1 MIIFP
6 AIDLKDG
13 KCVRLYKGDFNKT
26 TIFNS
31 SPYNQALQF
40 KKKGFTDLHLVDLD
54 GALKGRSKN
63 KKVII
68 KIIKNTSLNVQLGG
82 GIRTLKQISFWI
94 KNGVSTVVVGTMA
107 VKNPKILKK
116 ACKLYPGQIAV
127 ALDVRDNFLAIE
139 GWVRQTK
146 IKFMSLIKKLEDF
159 GVSRIIFTDIDKD
172 GTKAGINLYQLI
184 KKTSNIKIP
193 VVISGGVSDI
203 LDVKKLHKVNKFNG
217 VIIGKAIYDKSINLK
232 LLERFNNNN
241 IDEKI

>member
-63 KKVII
+63 KKIII
-68 KIIKNTSLNVQLGG
+68 KIIKNTNLNVQLGG

-107 VKNPKILKK
+107 IQNPKILRK
-116 ACKLYPGQIAV
+116 ACDLFPGRIAV
-127 ALDVRDNFLAIE
+127 ALDVRNNFLAIK
-139 GWVRQTK
+139 GWVKQTR
-146 IKFMSLIKKLEDF
+146 INFLDFLKKLENL
-159 GVSRIIFTDIDKD
+159 GLSRIIYTDINRD
-172 GTKAGINLYQLI
+172 GTKTGININKLVKI
-184 KKTSNIKIP
+184 IENVNIPVVVSGGISNIK
-193 VVISGGVSDI
+193 DI
-203 LDVKKLHKVNKFNG
+203 KQLKKINYLQG
-217 VIIGKAIYDKSINLK
+217 VIIGKAIYDGTINLNK
-232 LLERFNNNN
+232 LQKLCY
-241 IDEKI
+241 

>member
-116 ACKLYPGQIAV
+116 ACDLFPGRIAV
-127 ALDVRDNFLAIE
+127 ALDVRNDFLAIK
-139 GWVRQTK
+139 GWVEQTK
-146 IKFMSLIKKLEDF
+146 IKFIDFVKKLENF
-159 GVSRIIFTDIDKD
+159 GVSKIIYTDINRD
-172 GTKAGINLYQLI
+172 GTKTGVNIVKLKKIINI
-184 KKTSNIKIP
+184 VNIP
-193 VVISGGVSDI
+193 VVASGGVSSITDI
-203 LDVKKLHKVNKFNG
+203 KKLSNIDQLEG
-217 VIIGKAIYDKSINLK
+217 VIVGKAIYDKTISLNK
-232 LLERFNNNN
+232 LLKFHY
-241 IDEKI
+241 

>member
-54 GALKGRSKN
+54 GALKGKSKN
-63 KKVII
+63 KKVIL
-68 KIIKNTSLNVQLGG
+68 KIIKKTDFKVQLGG

-107 VKNPKILKK
+107 IKNPKILKK
-116 ACKLYPGQIAV
+116 ACDLFPGRIAV
-127 ALDVRDNFLAIE
+127 ALDVRNNFLAIN
-139 GWVRQTK
+139 GWVNQTK
-146 IKFMSLIKKLEDF
+146 IKFMEYSKKLKDI
-159 GVSRIIFTDIDKD
+159 GVSTIIYTDINRD
-172 GTKAGINLYQLI
+172 GTKRGINFSKL
-184 KKTSNIKIP
+184 KKIINKINIP
-193 VVISGGVSDI
+193 LVVSGGVSDMEDI
-203 LDVKKLHKVNKFNG
+203 KKLHKANLFHG
-217 VIIGKAIYDKSINLK
+217 VIIGKAIYDKSISLDK
-232 LLERFNNNN
+232 LNKF
-241 IDEKI
+241 I

>member
-13 KCVRLYKGDFNKT
+13 KCVRLYQGDFNKT

-40 KKKGFTDLHLVDLD
+40 KKKGFIDLHLVDLD

-68 KIIKNTSLNVQLGG
+68 KIIKNTNLNVQLGG

-107 VKNPKILKK
+107 IQNPKILKK
-116 ACKLYPGQIAV
+116 ACDLFPGKIAV
-127 ALDVRDNFLAIE
+127 ALDVRNNFLAIK
-139 GWVRQTK
+139 GWVKQTK
-146 IKFMSLIKKLEDF
+146 IKLMDFSKKLEDF
-159 GVSRIIFTDIDKD
+159 GVSRIIYTDINRD
-172 GTKAGINLYQLI
+172 GTKTGVNFSQL
-184 KKTSNIKIP
+184 KKIVAKVNIP
-193 VVISGGVSDI
+193 LVVSGGVSNIKDI
-203 LDVKKLHKVNKFNG
+203 RKLHKTGLFDG
-217 VIIGKAIYDKSINLK
+217 VIIGKAIYDKSISLNELK
-232 LLERFNNNN
+232 KFVLKNA
-241 IDEKI
+241 

>member
-13 KCVRLYKGDFNKT
+13 KCVRLYKGDFSKT

-68 KIIKNTSLNVQLGG
+68 KIIKNTNLKVQLGG

-116 ACKLYPGQIAV
+116 ACDLFPGKIAV
-127 ALDVRDNFLAIE
+127 ALDVRNNFLAIK
-139 GWVRQTK
+139 GWVKQTK
-146 IKFMSLIKKLEDF
+146 IKLMDFSKKLEDF
-159 GVSRIIFTDIDKD
+159 GVSRIIYTDINRD
-172 GTKAGINLYQLI
+172 GTKQGVNFTQLKKIINKI
-184 KKTSNIKIP
+184 NIP
-193 VVISGGVSDI
+193 LVVSGGVSNIKDIQQLDKLRI
-203 LDVKKLHKVNKFNG
+203 LDG
-217 VIIGKAIYDKSINLK
+217 VIIGKAIYDKTIDQRK
-232 LLERFNNNN
+232 LVFLNKFFNA
-241 IDEKI
+241 K

>member
-13 KCVRLYKGDFNKT
+13 KCVRLYKGDFSKT

-40 KKKGFTDLHLVDLD
+40 KKNGFTDLHLVDLD

-63 KKVII
+63 KTVII
-68 KIIKNTSLNVQLGG
+68 KIIKNTNLNVQLGG

-116 ACKLYPGQIAV
+116 ACALFPGRIAV
-127 ALDVRDNFLAIE
+127 ALDVRNNFLAIK
-139 GWVRQTK
+139 GWVKQTK
-146 IKFMSLIKKLEDF
+146 IKLMDFSKKLEDF
-159 GVSRIIFTDIDKD
+159 GVSKIIYTDINRD
-172 GTKAGINLYQLI
+172 GTKKGLNFLQLKKIVNKIN
-184 KKTSNIKIP
+184 IP
-193 VVISGGVSDI
+193 LVISGGISNLKDVQK
-203 LDVKKLHKVNKFNG
+203 LDKLELFNG
-217 VIIGKAIYDKSINLK
+217 VIIGKAIYDKTINQKK
-232 LLERFNNNN
+232 LVTFNKVLNA
-241 IDEKI
+241 K

>member
-63 KKVII
+63 KKIII
-68 KIIKNTSLNVQLGG
+68 KIIKNTNLNIQLGG

-107 VKNPKILKK
+107 IQNPKILRK
-116 ACKLYPGQIAV
+116 ACDLFPGRIAV
-127 ALDVRDNFLAIE
+127 ALDVRNNFLAIK
-139 GWVRQTK
+139 GWVKQTR
-146 IKFMSLIKKLEDF
+146 INFLDFLKKLENL
-159 GVSRIIFTDIDKD
+159 GLSRIIYTDINRD
-172 GTKAGINLYQLI
+172 GTKIGININKLVKI
-184 KKTSNIKIP
+184 IENVNIPVVVSGGISNIK
-193 VVISGGVSDI
+193 
-203 LDVKKLHKVNKFNG
+203 DVKQLKKINYLQG
-217 VIIGKAIYDKSINLK
+217 VIIGKAIYDGTINLNK
-232 LLERFNNNN
+232 LQKLSY
-241 IDEKI
+241 

>member
-116 ACKLYPGQIAV
+116 ACDLYPGRIAV
-127 ALDVRDNFLAIE
+127 ALDVRNNFLAIK
-139 GWVRQTK
+139 GWVEQTK
-146 IKFMSLIKKLEDF
+146 IKFIDFAKKLENF
-159 GVSRIIFTDIDKD
+159 GVSKIIYTDINRD
-172 GTKAGINLYQLI
+172 GTKTGVNLDKLKKIINSI
-184 KKTSNIKIP
+184 NIP
-193 VVISGGVSDI
+193 VIASGGVSSIKDI
-203 LDVKKLHKVNKFNG
+203 KKLNNIYQLEG
-217 VIIGKAIYDKSINLK
+217 VIIGKAIYDKTISLGKLK
-232 LLERFNNNN
+232 KLNY
-241 IDEKI
+241 

>member
-63 KKVII
+63 KKIII
-68 KIIKNTSLNVQLGG
+68 KIIKNTNLNVQLGG

-107 VKNPKILKK
+107 IQNPKILRK
-116 ACKLYPGQIAV
+116 ACDLFPGRIAV
-127 ALDVRDNFLAIE
+127 ALDVRNNFLAIK
-139 GWVRQTK
+139 GWVKQTR
-146 IKFMSLIKKLEDF
+146 IDCLDFIKKLENL
-159 GVSRIIFTDIDKD
+159 GLSRIIYTDINRD
-172 GTKAGINLYQLI
+172 GTKTGININKLVKI
-184 KKTSNIKIP
+184 IENVNIPVVVSGGISNIK
-193 VVISGGVSDI
+193 
-203 LDVKKLHKVNKFNG
+203 DVKQLKKINYLQG
-217 VIIGKAIYDKSINLK
+217 VIIGKAIYDGTINLNK
-232 LLERFNNNN
+232 LQKLSY
-241 IDEKI
+241 

>member
-54 GALKGRSKN
+54 GALKGKSKN

-68 KIIKNTSLNVQLGG
+68 KIIKSANLNVQLGG

-107 VKNPKILKK
+107 IQKPKILKK
-116 ACKLYPGQIAV
+116 ACDLFPGRIAV
-127 ALDVRDNFLAIE
+127 ALDVRNNFLAIK
-139 GWVRQTK
+139 GWVKQTRINFLDFLK
-146 IKFMSLIKKLEDF
+146 KLENLGLSRIIYTDINRDGTKTGINIKKL
-159 GVSRIIFTDIDKD
+159 VKIIE
-172 GTKAGINLYQLI
+172 NV
-184 KKTSNIKIP
+184 NIP
-193 VVISGGVSDI
+193 VVVSGGISNI
-203 LDVKKLHKVNKFNG
+203 RDVKQLKKIDYLQG
-217 VIIGKAIYDKSINLK
+217 VIIGKAIYDGTINLDK
-232 LLERFNNNN
+232 LQKLSY
-241 IDEKI
+241 

>member
-54 GALKGRSKN
+54 GALKGKSKN

-68 KIIKNTSLNVQLGG
+68 KIIKSANLNVQLGG

-107 VKNPKILKK
+107 IQNPKILKK
-116 ACKLYPGQIAV
+116 ACDLFPGRIAV
-127 ALDVRDNFLAIE
+127 ALDVRNNFLAIK
-139 GWVRQTK
+139 GWVKQTRINFLDFLK
-146 IKFMSLIKKLEDF
+146 KLENLGLSRIIYTDINRDGTKTGINIKKL
-159 GVSRIIFTDIDKD
+159 VKIIETV
-172 GTKAGINLYQLI
+172 N
-184 KKTSNIKIP
+184 IP
-193 VVISGGVSDI
+193 VVVSGGISNI
-203 LDVKKLHKVNKFNG
+203 RDVKQLKKIDYLQG
-217 VIIGKAIYDKSINLK
+217 VIIGKAIYDGTINLNK
-232 LLERFNNNN
+232 LQKLSY
-241 IDEKI
+241 